1 MADDDGAKVDDNM
14 RHRALTGEFF
24 GTALLLAAVVG
35 SGIMGERLANGNVAI
50 ALLANSLATG
60 AALVAL
66 ILAFGPIS
74 GAHFN
79 PAVSLADASQGGL
92 SWRQAGAYVVVQIV
106 GAVAGVALADAMF
119 AEPVFAWSQH
129 ARSGFPQILSE
140 MVATF
145 GLLSVIWGCGRQKP
159 DAVPFAVAAYI
170 VAAYWFTASTS
181 FANPAVTLARALTD
195 TFAGIRPS
203 DVPGFWL
210 GQAMGAVAATALFRW
225 LVPSLAASADRV
237 VVSHPRERATHGRA
251 DERTG
256 DRTMTDRRFNVLFL
270 CTGNSARS
278 IIAEALLNH
287 WGRGRFRAFSAGS
300 HPKGEVHPLALE
312 VLRRNHV
319 PLETARSKSW
329 EEFSAPDAPPLH
341 FVFTV
346 CDRAANEVCPVWPG
360 QPMTAHWGIHDP
372 AAVEGSDDDKARA
385 FNKAFREL
393 DARLKIFTSLRLD
406 MLDRLALKRE
416 LDAIGSV
423 DPAEN

>member
-1 MADDDGAKVDDNM
+1 VSGPAQLSLGRRLASEAV
-14 RHRALTGEFF
+14 
-24 GTALLLAAVVG
+24 GTALLLATVVG
-35 SGIMGERLANGNVAI
+35 SRIMGERLGGGNVAI

-140 MVATF
+140 MVATL

-210 GQAMGAVAATALFRW
+210 GQAQGGCAAQGD
-225 LVPSLAASADRV
+225 PP
-237 VVSHPRERATHGRA
+237 PR
-251 DERTG
+251 
-256 DRTMTDRRFNVLFL
+256 
-270 CTGNSARS
+270 
-278 IIAEALLNH
+278 
-287 WGRGRFRAFSAGS
+287 
-300 HPKGEVHPLALE
+300 
-312 VLRRNHV
+312 LR
-319 PLETARSKSW
+319 P
-329 EEFSAPDAPPLH
+329 PDASPRGSPHRPIGWSCRTHASERPMEGL
-341 FVFTV
+341 TK
-346 CDRAANEVCPVWPG
+346 G
-360 QPMTAHWGIHDP
+360 QEIA
-372 AAVEGSDDDKARA
+372 
-385 FNKAFREL
+385 
-393 DARLKIFTSLRLD
+393 
-406 MLDRLALKRE
+406 
-416 LDAIGSV
+416 
-423 DPAEN
+423 